1 MEEERTE
8 NPESSQSVS
17 HIFFFSQTVPVPSC
31 FHMTRSELALSL
43 SIW

>member
-17 HIFFFSQTVPVPSC
+17 HIFFFSQTVPVPVHTVEC
-31 FHMTRSELALSL
+31 RT
-43 SIW
+43 